1 MRSTDGPSRR
11 HCCTRTAPPDAR
23 GAKQKPAVHVSLILN
38 LKCAVNLK
46 LYSYLWERNPH
57 WRSPR

>member
-1 MRSTDGPSRR
+1 MLFDGRPFSSPLLYAD
-11 HCCTRTAPPDAR
+11 RTAGRAR
-23 GAKQKPAVHVSLILN
+23 VNVSLILN